1 MCRCVSNVCQCVVGC
16 LRCDHEWTCVCGV
29 ACVFRSHP
37 ISRWGYR
44 SIVTPWQRIRL
55 LSASH
60 HARSF
65 FLSYFFFGQFGGYRV
80 APWPRDHGASAQTHR
95 RGVGAR
101 LCDVPVLRV
110 EVIPRSHACCLA
122 HDVYILG
129 VVPLRRRFCVTR
141 PDAVLL
147 TQARVFAIARRGSTS
162 RSATAPAT
170 ARSLAIFLRLNREA
184 FARST
189 KDRIRGRDGN
199 SHSHSISRRCHRSND
214 TPWQRAGLLSASH
227 HPQYAATPA
236 SHLDSIVLVCGF
248 F

>member
-1 MCRCVSNVCQCVVGC
+1 LEACLAFCLKLCLWPACLPVSHVHAVSRALFLSASLSRALSLSLSLRTLSLSRARAVCCVLCECARVCRCVSNVCQCVVGC
-16 LRCDHEWTCVCGV
+16 LRCDHEWTRVCGV

-95 RGVGAR
+95 RGVSAR

-110 EVIPRSHACCLA
+110 EVIPRIHACCLA
-122 HDVYILG
+122 HDVCVLG
-129 VVPLRRRFCVTR
+129 IKAVPLRRRFCVTR

-147 TQARVFAIARRGSTS
+147 TQARVFAIARRGSTA

-170 ARSLAIFLRLNREA
+170 ARSLR
-184 FARST
+184 
-189 KDRIRGRDGN
+189 
-199 SHSHSISRRCHRSND
+199 
-214 TPWQRAGLLSASH
+214 
-227 HPQYAATPA
+227 
-236 SHLDSIVLVCGF
+236 
-248 F
+248 